1 MATRGIGYFD
11 RKGHYFKTPMDAT
24 LSDLASLLGKVG
36 EGESLAPGIAKT
48 LLDKRHEIEKIF
60 HDHDH
65 MLSAPA
71 PEASE
76 AEAIVAP
83 NNIARLREAS

>member
-1 MATRGIGYFD
+1 MATRGIGFFD
-11 RKGHYFKTPMDAT
+11 RKGHYFKTPVDAT

-60 HDHDH
+60 RDHDS
-65 MLSAPA
+65 MLTAPA
-71 PEASE
+71 DDSLRDDTVPHN
-76 AEAIVAP
+76 V
-83 NNIARLREAS
+83 ARLREVS

>member
-24 LSDLASLLGKVG
+24 LSDLAALLGKVG

-65 MLSAPA
+65 MLTTPPIDTVEQDAA
-71 PEASE
+71 T
-76 AEAIVAP
+76 P
-83 NNIARLREAS
+83 NNIARLREAG

>member
-24 LSDLASLLGKVG
+24 LSDLAALLGKVG

-65 MLSAPA
+65 MLTTPPIDAVEQDA
-71 PEASE
+71 AT
-76 AEAIVAP
+76 P
-83 NNIARLREAS
+83 NNIARLREAG